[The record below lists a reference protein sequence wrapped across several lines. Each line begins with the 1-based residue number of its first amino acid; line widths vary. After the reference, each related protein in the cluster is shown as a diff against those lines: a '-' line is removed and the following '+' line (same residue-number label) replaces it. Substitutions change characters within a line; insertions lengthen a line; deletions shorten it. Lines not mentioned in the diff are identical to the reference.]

1 MPVSHCSLMIVI
13 IILFC
18 LKRWAMHLNW
28 LCSLLAHQA
37 SSNNIY
43 NRNCNRKNNNLVLQ
57 ILVSFGGVDGD
68 ASADLHIQIYSQ
80 CRSHTLRGL
89 VKSSLAYDVYALRSS
104 YVLAPSILNTCRPSA
119 CGLLIFIIRACAFF
133 SLHFVLFSCSPHLRR
148 FSAWFLFVVDHVFKC
163 SHSCESTM

>member
-1 MPVSHCSLMIVI
+1 
-13 IILFC
+13 
-18 LKRWAMHLNW
+18 MHLNW

-133 SLHFVLFSCSPHLRR
+133 SSSFCSL
-148 FSAWFLFVVDHVFKC
+148 FLFTALTALLC
-163 SHSCESTM
+163 LIPISSGSCFQMLAFM